1 MAQEDPQSPGSPLLH
16 AGGSRLLWWAV
27 TAIGLPTLGVVFAV
41 ITVGVAALALLAGMG
56 AWSPNLLGSHPPVIA
71 TPASRPAQW
80 LPTITA
86 DERGL
91 PNALVLAVM
100 EQASDG
106 EAYGDRYYCSNGQSA
121 GEACGTA
128 YSGTHTRGIGYG
140 LLGIDSTSGLIPKNQ
155 NPHSVAWNVQTGT
168 TALRHTLLRAKYWQP
183 ALQAFHQ
190 TIQTPNGWP
199 DHHAY
204 AHTIPQWLGTY
215 QIVTTN
221 GKTGSRTHIQRGIY
235 DSGPHLGAWAMASW
249 SHKTGQFTDPGNRP
263 QWVLAVGM
271 APTGPRWSH
280 LWKPP
285 TTEVIPPAPH
295 SHHKA
300 TTRITRYY
308 VYGHTLL
315 SAKYWQPALQ
325 AFHQTIQTPNGW
337 HAHHAYAHTLQQWL
351 GTYQIVTT
359 NGKTGSR
366 THIQRGIY
374 DSGPH
379 LGAWAIASWRH
390 KTGQFTDPGNH
401 PEWVLAVG
409 IAPTGPRWS
418 HGWKPPTIQVIP
430 PAPHSNNKATT
441 RITRYYVYGQTL
453 TLPISVVG
461 VLKNGQH
468 VAFGWSGNDKKIPMW
483 PGGGAFGAKVPLTGP
498 QALVQIHATWANGT
512 QDTIPWPEQSAG
524 SLGGAVGTVI
534 HVPPTQAVRLWW
546 KDIGIASQ
554 KTGVPADWLAAEML
568 NESGGNPAAGNPTGA
583 YGLMQLEP
591 ATAHGLPGYTPG
603 ARHNPLA
610 NLILGAELLDANYR
624 QWHSWRLASAAYYGG
639 SGRVQGAGVVPG
651 MPWRQASGRLMVIP
665 DPRAGNALTMT
676 AYANNIEATSH
687 AVAAMPN
694 K

>member
-1 MAQEDPQSPGSPLLH
+1 MAQEDPQSPGSLLLQVGTH
-16 AGGSRLLWWAV
+16 RVVWWGINAV
-27 TAIGLPTLGVVFAV
+27 GWPVIGLVVGV
-41 ITVGVAALALLAGMG
+41 IIVGVAALALLAGMG
-56 AWSPNLLGSHPPVIA
+56 AWSPNFWGSHPPVIA

-80 LPTITA
+80 LPTVTA
-86 DERGL
+86 DELGL

-121 GEACGTA
+121 GETCGTA
-128 YSGTHTRGIGYG
+128 YPGTHTLGIGYG
-140 LLGIDSTSGLIPKNQ
+140 LLGINANSGLIPKNH
-155 NPHSVAWNVQTGT
+155 NPHAVSWNVQTGV
-168 TALRHTLLRAKYWQP
+168 TALRHRLLTAKYWQP

-190 TIQTPNGWP
+190 AIQTPNGWP
-199 DHHAY
+199 DHHQY
-204 AHTIPQWLGTY
+204 T
-215 QIVTTN
+215 
-221 GKTGSRTHIQRGIY
+221 
-235 DSGPHLGAWAMASW
+235 
-249 SHKTGQFTDPGNRP
+249 
-263 QWVLAVGM
+263 
-271 APTGPRWSH
+271 
-280 LWKPP
+280 
-285 TTEVIPPAPH
+285 
-295 SHHKA
+295 
-300 TTRITRYY
+300 
-308 VYGHTLL
+308 
-315 SAKYWQPALQ
+315 
-325 AFHQTIQTPNGW
+325 
-337 HAHHAYAHTLQQWL
+337 HTLQQWL

-366 THIQRGIY
+366 THIQRGIC

-498 QALVQIHATWANGT
+498 QALVQIQATWAHGT
-512 QDTIPWPEQSAG
+512 QETIPWPEQSAG

-591 ATAHGLPGYTPG
+591 TTAHGLPGYTPG
-603 ARHNPLA
+603 SRHNPLA
-610 NLILGAELLDANYR
+610 NLILGAELLDASYR

-676 AYANNIEATSH
+676 AYANNIEATSQ
-687 AVAAMPN
+687 AVAAM
-694 K
+694 KHK